1 MTNDKF
7 KLSNPELEGEIYY
20 LTEEEGGRTGYVKSG
35 YRGQFYYNGRNWDA
49 PQEFMDKDICNP
61 GESVQVRLQTLSP
74 HFHIGQFF
82 VGQDFETREGARIVG
97 RGKITKILRQD
108 FNFWDFDTCFNYI
121 PNDCKPYD
129 WQNIGGFIKDF
140 EYGLDKIKQI
150 QSVKFTKSLSVKNQM
165 LTVECK
171 VQNKNI
177 DARPFIDEICKNWRE
192 EIAFKNSL
200 YKIEL
205 THFDKHFEFE
215 LTFITWNSRY
225 LTGKIIVNTA

>member
-129 WQNIGGFIKDF
+129 WQNIGVGGRNFN
-140 EYGLDKIKQI
+140 E
-150 QSVKFTKSLSVKNQM
+150 
-165 LTVECK
+165 
-171 VQNKNI
+171 
-177 DARPFIDEICKNWRE
+177 
-192 EIAFKNSL
+192 
-200 YKIEL
+200 
-205 THFDKHFEFE
+205 H
-215 LTFITWNSRY
+215 
-225 LTGKIIVNTA
+225 